1 MKKPLLILAF
11 ATMFSGSL
19 SAQFSLALQ
28 GGMQQ
33 SRYIYSGENP
43 QVIPGASTN
52 PPRFLAGY
60 HIGLVPAIKAAS
72 GKLELSAPLS
82 FVQRQFQSGPEIP
95 DMPIARDRY
104 QSLELNPRIGLFISP
119 DFSVT
124 GGVYA
129 NYITQIHFDPGDGNW
144 GKVPK
149 WIREMLFNP
158 VDFGFAGGLRYA
170 VNRFYVYGNAQYGL
184 IPLVDF
190 GATD

>member
-1 MKKPLLILAF
+1 
-11 ATMFSGSL
+11 
-19 SAQFSLALQ
+19 
-28 GGMQQ
+28 
-33 SRYIYSGENP
+33 
-43 QVIPGASTN
+43 
-52 PPRFLAGY
+52 
-60 HIGLVPAIKAAS
+60 
-72 GKLELSAPLS
+72 
-82 FVQRQFQSGPEIP
+82 
-95 DMPIARDRY
+95 MPIARDRY

-129 NYITQIHFDPGDGNW
+129 NYITQIHFDPGDENW

-190 GATD
+190 GATDINGEPLDFSGRNLAFQLGLGYTLIGKK